1 MATTIEEFTVSKLL
15 EPKDV
20 KEILEV
26 GINEAR
32 AIVNKLSAELVAK
45 KYLVVPHKIPAYYLI
60 ERYKLEISDESKKKK
75 VLRVQRRLD

>member
-15 EPKDV
+15 APKDV
-20 KEILEV
+20 KEILEI
-26 GINEAR
+26 GINQAQEVVR
-32 AIVNKLSAELVAK
+32 ELAK
-45 KYLVVPHKIPAYYLI
+45 ELKSKGFMVVPNKIPAYYLI